1 MKITILRGI
10 LLFAAGAG
18 CASVVAQVSRGP
30 EPIKLG
36 AYQDNLNDLLK
47 RVAQAGQY
55 VVKAEKGR
63 VVIDPNGCPM
73 PVPNPKMPGHGVDP
87 RTLYLGVQAMFA
99 YNEGNIVGDPEPIR
113 DDGRCQT
120 Q

>member
-1 MKITILRGI
+1 MKISILRSI
-10 LLFAAGAG
+10 VLFAAGAG
-18 CASVVAQVSRGP
+18 CASVVAQVNHRL

-36 AYQDNLNDLLK
+36 VYQENLNDLLK
-47 RVAQAGQY
+47 KVALAGQY
-55 VVKAEKGR
+55 VVLAEKGR

-73 PVPNPKMPGHGVDP
+73 PVPNPKMPGHAVDP
-87 RTLYLGVQAMFA
+87 RTLYLGVQAMLA
-99 YNEGNIVGDPEPIR
+99 YNEGNLVGDLEPIQ